1 MRRKNSVISS
11 GELGGFRKMKQSQIV
26 GKIDPIL
33 KVRIDKIQHQIN
45 FIDDQYALNG
55 IYRQSFFAVRDALVE
70 RKEMLLKRI

>member
-55 IYRQSFFAVRDALVE
+55 KYRQSYFAVRDALVAH
-70 RKEMLLKRI
+70 KGMLVEQI